1 MKEYKCED
9 CNKIFSQKCH
19 FINHKNRKNKCNAIK
34 EDNICKYCNKEFTKK
49 SSLTRHIKNVCY
61 KEKEIYKKLEEL
73 EKEKNKLEKQLNK
86 KKKLDKKILDK
97 QKSITNNITNNI
109 INNNIT
115 NNNNI
120 TINLYPYGKEDMDR
134 IDKRYIEK
142 AINKIFYSPLE
153 LVKQVHFNDK
163 YPEYHNIF
171 IPNIKGNYI
180 KIHRGDNKWDI
191 VPKKEYIDE
200 LYVNKKNYIED
211 KYYENK
217 DKYSNIKQERLD
229 KFIDSE
235 NDGKTA
241 TDIKKYIEYLL
252 YNEKCK
258 PLILQRKLNEYNIN

>member
-1 MKEYKCED
+1 MSEYKCKD
-9 CNKIFSQKCH
+9 CDRIFRRKDYYIKH
-19 FINHKNRKNKCNAIK
+19 INRKIKCTNNYKTKCI
-34 EDNICKYCNKEFTKK
+34 YCNKFFKTKGNV
-49 SSLTRHIKNVCY
+49 TRHMISSCKEYNNIK
-61 KEKEIYKKLEEL
+61 
-73 EKEKNKLEKQLNK
+73 KEKNKLLEEINKLNK
-86 KKKLDKKILDK
+86 IKNKINT
-97 QKSITNNITNNI
+97 IINNNITNNNKNI
-109 INNNIT
+109 LNTNSNNITNNIT

-120 TINLYPYGKEDMDR
+120 TINLYPYGKEDMNR

-258 PLILQRKLNEYNIN
+258 PLILQRKLNE

>member
-97 QKSITNNITNNI
+97 QKSTN
-109 INNNIT
+109 
-115 NNNNI
+115 
-120 TINLYPYGKEDMDR
+120 M
-134 IDKRYIEK
+134 
-142 AINKIFYSPLE
+142 
-153 LVKQVHFNDK
+153 KQ
-163 YPEYHNIF
+163 I
-171 IPNIKGNYI
+171 
-180 KIHRGDNKWDI
+180 
-191 VPKKEYIDE
+191 
-200 LYVNKKNYIED
+200 
-211 KYYENK
+211 
-217 DKYSNIKQERLD
+217 RLD

-235 NDGKTA
+235 NDDKTS

-258 PLILQRKLNEYNIN
+258 PLKLHKKIKNKKFYK